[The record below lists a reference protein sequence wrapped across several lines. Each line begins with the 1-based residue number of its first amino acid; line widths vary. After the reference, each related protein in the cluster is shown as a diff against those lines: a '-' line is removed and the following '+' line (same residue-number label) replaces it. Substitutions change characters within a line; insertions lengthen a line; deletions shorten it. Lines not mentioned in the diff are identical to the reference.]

1 MKPTRTSIVSVSLLL
16 ALIALAT
23 LTGCATNGY
32 QPQQSGYYEQPQ
44 QSGYYEPPAQQRQPM
59 QQSQERYGAIDSIQ
73 VLRGNG
79 GNGGTSGAGAV
90 VGGIAGAVLGNQVG
104 GGSGRKAATVL
115 GAIGGAMVG
124 NNVEQNR
131 SAATPDTYRLHVR
144 LENGDGV
151 TVVQE
156 SLDGLRMGS
165 RVRVVNGR
173 AYAY

>member
-1 MKPTRTSIVSVSLLL
+1 MKPTRTSVVSVSLLL

-32 QPQQSGYYEQPQ
+32 QPQQQGQYS
-44 QSGYYEPPAQQRQPM
+44 EPPVQRQQPM
-59 QQSQERYGAIDSIQ
+59 QQSQERYGATDSIQ
-73 VLRGNG
+73 VIRGNG

-124 NNVEQNR
+124 NTVEQNR
-131 SAATPDTYRLHVR
+131 SAATPDSYRIHVR

-151 TVVQE
+151 TLVQE

-173 AYAY
+173 AYGY